1 MRAMA
6 LWTALLWAASW
17 AECCMAQEMSPPMQ
31 VKVLPRDPLAP
42 PAPARGGEPAIQK
55 LTSEDDHVR
64 ITELRVRGQTQTLT
78 VQPKIPGV
86 PAYDIVVPQPGVDPA
101 QDPQAGQRV
110 WWSLKF

>member
-1 MRAMA
+1 M
-6 LWTALLWAASW
+6 
-17 AECCMAQEMSPPMQ
+17 
-31 VKVLPRDPLAP
+31 KVLPRNLQTP
-42 PAPARGGEPAIQK
+42 PPPARGGEPAIQK

-78 VQPKIPGV
+78 VQPKVPGL
-86 PAYDIVVPQPGVDPA
+86 PAYDIVVPRAGVDPA